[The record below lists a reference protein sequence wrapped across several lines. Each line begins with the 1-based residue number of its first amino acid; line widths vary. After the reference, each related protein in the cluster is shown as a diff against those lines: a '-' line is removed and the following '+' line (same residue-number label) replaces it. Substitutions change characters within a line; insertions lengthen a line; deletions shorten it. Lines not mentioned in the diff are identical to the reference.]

1 MAETLSKRGASAR
14 PRGRAEVMDAV
25 RAVTAELLAD
35 RGPREVTVRDVAERA
50 GVNHALVHR
59 YFGTKE
65 ELFREVFA
73 SLSAQFQADAVA
85 AGASD
90 VSALLHV
97 LRDHPA
103 FWRILARS
111 ALDAPDLLTVGAGAA
126 APAML
131 GIVTGTRAPTDNT
144 RAAAAVAGSLAL
156 GWLVFGPHL
165 TSVLE
170 IGDAAVF
177 DRAVARV
184 VAKSLAR

>member
-1 MAETLSKRGASAR
+1 MA
-14 PRGRAEVMDAV
+14 AV
-25 RAVTAELLAD
+25 LAVAAELLAE

-65 ELFREVFA
+65 DLFRAVFA
-73 SLSAQFQADAVA
+73 ELSQRFQADAVA

-90 VSALLHV
+90 VAALLGV

-111 ALDAPDLLTVGAGAA
+111 VLDAPDLLGAGGGAA

-131 GIVTGTRAPTDNT
+131 GIVTGGRPPSDST
-144 RAAAAVAGSLAL
+144 RAAAAVAASLAL

-165 TSVLE
+165 SSVLE
-170 IGDAAVF
+170 ISDPAAFEGAVAAAV
-177 DRAVARV
+177 AAT
-184 VAKSLAR
+184 LAH